1 MYQAEGE
8 LPKFRIINKL
18 GEYHMA
24 NRTQGRTVQKR
35 RKRVRRHRQSVMLV
49 STVVLLL
56 AVMVFF
62 GSIKLQAKNKEY
74 MRQEAELEAQIAEA
88 EERSKEIED
97 YKNYVQ
103 TDEYA
108 KEIARE
114 KLGLVDPDEIL
125 FKPVD

>member
-1 MYQAEGE
+1 M
-8 LPKFRIINKL
+8 
-18 GEYHMA
+18 
-24 NRTQGRTVQKR
+24 R
-35 RKRVRRHRQSVMLV
+35 RNRQSVMLV

-74 MRQEAELEAQIAEA
+74 MRQEAELEAQIAE
-88 EERSKEIED
+88 EQERSKEIDE
-97 YKNYVQ
+97 YKDYVQ

-114 KLGLVDPDEIL
+114 KLGLVDPNEIL
-125 FKPVD
+125 FKPVE

>member
-1 MYQAEGE
+1 MT
-8 LPKFRIINKL
+8 
-18 GEYHMA
+18 

-35 RKRVRRHRQSVMLV
+35 RKRIRRHRQSIMLV

-62 GSIKLQAKNKEY
+62 GSIKLQAKNQEY

-88 EERSKEIED
+88 EARSKEIED

-114 KLGLVDPDEIL
+114 KLGLVDPDEII

>member
-1 MYQAEGE
+1 M
-8 LPKFRIINKL
+8 LRNLFIFINKL
-18 GEYHMA
+18 GEYHMTK
-24 NRTQGRTVQKR
+24 RTQGRTIQKR
-35 RKRVRRHRQSVMLV
+35 RKRMRRHRQSVMLV

-62 GSIKLQAKNKEY
+62 GSVKLQAKNKEY

-88 EERSKEIED
+88 EERAEEIEEYQD
-97 YKNYVQ
+97 YVQ

-114 KLGLVDPDEIL
+114 KLGLVDPGEIL
-125 FKPVD
+125 FKPVE

>member
-1 MYQAEGE
+1 M
-8 LPKFRIINKL
+8 
-18 GEYHMA
+18 
-24 NRTQGRTVQKR
+24 
-35 RKRVRRHRQSVMLV
+35 RRHRQSVMLV

-74 MRQEAELEAQIAEA
+74 KRQEAELETQIAEA
-88 EERSKEIED
+88 KERAEEIEE
-97 YKNYVQ
+97 YQEYVQ

-125 FKPVD
+125 FRPVE